1 MLTGDKPHAHVPAPR
16 RPQPAEPAN
25 NDSRAR
31 PIVVTDISSCIRAVN
46 QPFCAVTGYGAGDL
60 VAKPLS
66 TLIALDGI
74 GIPGKDLSQYLD
86 KDDRWRGK
94 ATLTCVDGTDSVV
107 EIAMSAVRH
116 AHGAIS
122 HVVVSVLANE
132 RPPEPEVPTSYRFDT
147 ATGLP
152 RWSMLRFNLDR
163 DLREVQRDGGLL
175 AVMLLGLDNLGSVNR
190 TRGHQ
195 AGRQLLEMLAKRLR
209 TALQGRGN
217 VSRLSGDT
225 FTISFSRL
233 KEPGTVPRL
242 AESLMRVV
250 KQPFI
255 FAAQEVVLDAHVGVA
270 VCPEHGRDVDTL
282 LRAAEVALG
291 HAKTRGN
298 GSFEFFSEEL
308 HQKECRRLAIESG
321 LRRALKRGELELFYQ
336 ARVDVRSTRI
346 CGAEALIRWR
356 HPEWGLVSPSD
367 FIPVAEETGLI
378 VDIGQWV
385 LWAAV
390 RQFDTWRKQ
399 RLPIDH
405 LSVNVTG
412 HQLCRA
418 DFPQILHTAL
428 SHADLGGGSRRQPD
442 VVQDR
447 CPPGIVEPIALQLG
461 GDVDAREERH
471 PAGKGISPHQR
482 DVAAQIVVG
491 KRNPGRHAAVG
502 KVALVIREVDDEGL
516 KGQLIHSR
524 VVGFQI
530 GRRGL
535 SAGPGDAAEGQD
547 FNCIGVAGMGGSSR
561 CMRTPAQQAGA
572 QHDCTSPRSDGAR
585 RLVHVVP
592 HKRPSA
598 RGHPCYAPTG
608 SPFRQTTG
616 KWGPALSMGCP
627 TSREMNWR
635 IT

>member
-428 SHADLGGGSRRQPD
+428 SHADLGGGTLELEITETFLMDNVHEALASLQRLKSLGVRIAIDDFGTGYSSLAYLKRLPID
-442 VVQDR
+442 LIKIDR
-447 CPPGIVEPIALQLG
+447 SFVKEI
-461 GDVDAREERH
+461 
-471 PAGKGISPHQR
+471 
-482 DVAAQIVVG
+482 
-491 KRNPGRHAAVG
+491 
-502 KVALVIREVDDEGL
+502 
-516 KGQLIHSR
+516 
-524 VVGFQI
+524 
-530 GRRGL
+530 
-535 SAGPGDAAEGQD
+535 PGDADNCAIVSAIVAMARALGLRVVAEGVETVEQVD
-547 FNCIGVAGMGGSSR
+547 FL
-561 CMRTPAQQAGA
+561 
-572 QHDCTSPRSDGAR
+572 R
-585 RLVHVVP
+585 RLRCDELQGFLFSKP
-592 HKRPSA
+592 I
-598 RGHPCYAPTG
+598 
-608 SPFRQTTG
+608 
-616 KWGPALSMGCP
+616 PALRFAELVRG
-627 TSREMNWR
+627 
-635 IT
+635 